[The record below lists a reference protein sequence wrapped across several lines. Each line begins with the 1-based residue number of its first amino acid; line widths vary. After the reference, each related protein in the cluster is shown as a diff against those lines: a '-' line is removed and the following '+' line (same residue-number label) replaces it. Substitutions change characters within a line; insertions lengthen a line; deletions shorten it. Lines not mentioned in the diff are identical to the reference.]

1 MSEKKRQFEK
11 LNHLIISPSIN
22 GVEGRKLNL
31 IGFMRST
38 TTIRRS
44 KSIAK
49 SVHGFSNFSV
59 GRQSQIKRPKTEMCK
74 PILYKSGKVKINQLL
89 GSPNPHAFLDG
100 ICPW

>member
-1 MSEKKRQFEK
+1 MSEKKKQFEK

-38 TTIRRS
+38 TSIRRS
-44 KSIAK
+44 KSIVK
-49 SVHGFSNFSV
+49 TSHGISNFSV
-59 GRQSQIKRPKTEMCK
+59 GRLSQIKRPKTEMGK
-74 PILYKSGKVKINQLL
+74 PILYKAGKVKINQLV

-100 ICPW
+100 LCPW